1 MAYEFIGITILIVL
15 FAILFL
21 LGIFEQYYH
30 SLSLNKIPIRIHVNG
45 SRGKSSVVRLIA
57 AGLRAGGHT
66 TIAKTTGTS
75 ARIINSD
82 GTDTKIHRLR
92 TASIGEQVK
101 LIRNFAKKK
110 PDAVV
115 FECMAVHPQYQWIS
129 EHKMIQSHI
138 SVITNARLDHID
150 EMGTNISQI
159 AKSLSNTI
167 PFNKTIICNDDDEKK
182 IFEEIA
188 QDRGSKCIVANTD
201 SIDDGTMEKFKF
213 IEHKEN
219 VAIAL
224 SVCNELGIDKNQA
237 IDGMVSTQPD
247 PGALVVWDLN
257 FNNSKK
263 TFISA
268 FAANDPQSTLRVL
281 HLIQRQYKKKK
292 ISVFLNTRIDRIYRT
307 KQLINL
313 LYNKFVPSEIIIRGD
328 HIEQITNEYD
338 NIKNI
343 NIKNFSSSDDMDNII
358 ECFAQLDSD
367 IIIGIGNMVGWGE
380 NFLNTLSKF
389 RLKND

>member
-1 MAYEFIGITILIVL
+1 
-15 FAILFL
+15 
-21 LGIFEQYYH
+21 
-30 SLSLNKIPIRIHVNG
+30 
-45 SRGKSSVVRLIA
+45 
-57 AGLRAGGHT
+57 
-66 TIAKTTGTS
+66 
-75 ARIINSD
+75 
-82 GTDTKIHRLR
+82 
-92 TASIGEQVK
+92 
-101 LIRNFAKKK
+101 
-110 PDAVV
+110 
-115 FECMAVHPQYQWIS
+115 
-129 EHKMIQSHI
+129 
-138 SVITNARLDHID
+138 
-150 EMGTNISQI
+150 
-159 AKSLSNTI
+159 
-167 PFNKTIICNDDDEKK
+167 
-182 IFEEIA
+182 
-188 QDRGSKCIVANTD
+188 
-201 SIDDGTMEKFKF
+201 MERFKF

-224 SVCNELGIDKNQA
+224 SVCNELGIDKDQA

-247 PGALVVWDLN
+247 PGALVVWDLD

-313 LYNKFVPSEIIIRGD
+313 LYNKFIPSEIIIRGD

-343 NIKNFSSSDDMDNII
+343 GIKKFSSGDDMDNII
-358 ECFAQLDSD
+358 ECFAQSDSD

-380 NFLNTLSKF
+380 NFLNTLSNF